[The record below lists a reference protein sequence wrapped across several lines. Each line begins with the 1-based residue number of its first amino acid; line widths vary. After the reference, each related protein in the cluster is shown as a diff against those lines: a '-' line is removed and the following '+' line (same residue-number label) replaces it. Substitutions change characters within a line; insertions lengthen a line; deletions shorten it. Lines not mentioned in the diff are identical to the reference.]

1 MGETFAAW
9 REEAVGDPRRE
20 WEDELV
26 SRLDE
31 GARVLELGCGG
42 GSPETRRLAQRFAV
56 TGVDISPHPVERARA
71 AIPQATFVCADFTH
85 ARRPRALPVGARAGV
100 TTILVTACGAPG
112 AARLLRALRE
122 NGEREIR
129 LVGADMSER
138 AIGRHLCDTFHLVPP
153 GADPTFPDALLE
165 LVEQEGVDVVLPE
178 SSHDLHHLA
187 PRRGEFPVPVLI
199 CGPAAEQRSNDKGE
213 TFAAMQRIGV
223 GAPDFRRVTGAGGVE
238 HAAHELGYPDR
249 PVCFKPVFS
258 SGSRGFRVLD
268 PGVDRTHQLL
278 NERPGALAM
287 RLEEAVELLP
297 EDDLDLLV
305 MEFLTESE
313 RTVDGI
319 ADGSRIVLQAPR
331 TRESGRRGLGMYFVT
346 LDAPELV
353 SASERIIAE
362 FELEWFFS
370 IQFMGE
376 KVIEINPRISTM
388 MIQEDFN
395 LPWLAVK
402 RALGEASDDELR
414 AFQDRVRPGHTV
426 LRFFEQVEFDP

>member
-1 MGETFAAW
+1 M
-9 REEAVGDPRRE
+9 
-20 WEDELV
+20 
-26 SRLDE
+26 
-31 GARVLELGCGG
+31 
-42 GSPETRRLAQRFAV
+42 
-56 TGVDISPHPVERARA
+56 
-71 AIPQATFVCADFTH
+71 
-85 ARRPRALPVGARAGV
+85 GARAGV

-112 AARLLRALRE
+112 AARLLRALKE
-122 NGEREIR
+122 NGEREVR

-138 AIGRHLCDTFHLVPP
+138 AIGRHLCDAFHLVPP
-153 GADPTFPDALLE
+153 GADPTFPDALLA

-178 SSHDLHHLA
+178 SSHDLRHLA
-187 PRRGEFPVPVLI
+187 PRRGEFPVPVMI
-199 CGPAAEQRSNDKGE
+199 CGPDAERRSNDKAE
-213 TFAAMQRIGV
+213 TFEALHRIGV

-238 HAAHELGYPDR
+238 DAARELGYPDR

-268 PGVDRTHQLL
+268 PSVDRTHQLL

-297 EDDLDLLV
+297 EDGLDLLV
-305 MEFLTESE
+305 MEFLTEPE

-319 ADGSRIVLQAPR
+319 ADGSRIVLQATR
-331 TRESGRRGLGMYFVT
+331 TRESVRCGLGMYFVT
-346 LDAPELV
+346 LDTPDLV
-353 SASERIIAE
+353 AASERVVAE
-362 FELEWFFS
+362 FGLEWFFS
-370 IQFMGE
+370 IQFMGQ

-414 AFQDRVRPGHTV
+414 ALQARVRPGHTV
-426 LRFFEQVEFDP
+426 LRFFDQVEFDP